1 MVGSET
7 TGLRGD
13 PIVLSDIDSG
23 KIITEII
30 FISIFPVIGV
40 LLIVSTKNGWNWLL
54 EPKAEWLFW
63 RILDKKSEA
72 AGYYL
77 VGILFIIM
85 GTILII
91 QRLLVLG
98 GVVPASE
105 VTVTTLKQSP
115 PLSATPPHLDILHR
129 NIAIYLNILLAS
141 LASLIAIRRKRIGK
155 GEPPRWLRKMF
166 ENDKIVLALYFI
178 FGMIALY
185 STVMMTPSIKEL
197 GRSLGYW

>member
-1 MVGSET
+1 MVN
-7 TGLRGD
+7 D
-13 PIVLSDIDSG
+13 PDSA
-23 KIITEII
+23 KLITEII

-54 EPKAEWLFW
+54 KPKAEWLFW

-77 VGILFIIM
+77 VGILLIIM

-98 GVVPASE
+98 GVVPASV
-105 VTVTTLKQSP
+105 VTVTTLKQSQ
-115 PLSATPPHLDILHR
+115 PLSATQTQLDILLR
-129 NIAIYLNILLAS
+129 KIVIYLNILFAS
-141 LASLIAIRRKRIGK
+141 LGFLIAIRLKRFGK
-155 GEPPRWLRKMF
+155 GEPPRWIRNMF
-166 ENDKIVLALYFI
+166 ENDKIVLVLYFI
-178 FGMIALY
+178 FGIIALY
-185 STVMMTPSIKEL
+185 STVMVTPSIREL